1 MEWYTDLRIQLL
13 TRPRDELH
21 PKYHAAQ
28 ALVFHERMHNIKSS
42 SGFRLTTDAL
52 ADPRVAAMMQ
62 QQTRLDGLTST
73 LASVFHPAPLN
84 LSTGGQRTGGAA
96 RGSQV
101 DREIHDLVVNNKIP
115 ESGFQPFTVK
125 TLDYLRRNK
134 LQPFATQV
142 PVYSEELGLATTLD
156 ILALDPEGKIV
167 HIQLKTMGSKNYR
180 TPRGRLMSPYCEGS
194 KIASIVDC
202 HYTRHQLQLLVERL
216 IVQKGYGFPITKSR
230 LVVITEDVHS
240 IIPLDPIIKGVA
252 EEVWSNLMQRKR
264 GFDDNPGEDEK
275 LTASVAAAFRSKNA
289 HSRVRRR
296 Y

>member
-1 MEWYTDLRIQLL
+1 
-13 TRPRDELH
+13 
-21 PKYHAAQ
+21 
-28 ALVFHERMHNIKSS
+28 
-42 SGFRLTTDAL
+42 
-52 ADPRVAAMMQ
+52 
-62 QQTRLDGLTST
+62 
-73 LASVFHPAPLN
+73 
-84 LSTGGQRTGGAA
+84 
-96 RGSQV
+96 
-101 DREIHDLVVNNKIP
+101 
-115 ESGFQPFTVK
+115 
-125 TLDYLRRNK
+125 
-134 LQPFATQV
+134 
-142 PVYSEELGLATTLD
+142 
-156 ILALDPEGKIV
+156 
-167 HIQLKTMGSKNYR
+167 
-180 TPRGRLMSPYCEGS
+180 MSPYCEGS

-202 HYTRHQLQLLVERL
+202 YYTRHQLQLLVERL